1 MSQGNCQAV
10 QVPVGKMLICLQAE
24 GTDMT
29 TRLERLPV
37 SVHTLYADLADRAWT
52 GDFLEIIEAGGTPYK
67 RTEKGR
73 SYWYWQPPTI
83 NGSRPSA
90 RYLGPDSPEVRQRIR
105 KREALAGA
113 RKERIGIVRAL
124 RAARLP
130 VPDGLTGRV
139 AAALAGAGAFRLR
152 AALVG
157 SAAFLCYGPMLGFR
171 VSGSLTRTGDLDI
184 AQFHSVSIAVGD
196 EIDGDFLTVLRRVD
210 PRFEAIPSASDT
222 RRSWRYAIRAGTQ
235 ETFSVELLAPLRG
248 AERPGG
254 LTNLKA
260 MRSDARLLRF
270 LDFLLYREVE
280 AVMLAGPGIPVRVPA
295 PERFA
300 LHKVLLSDLRAE
312 GPASRAKARKDLE
325 QAMALL
331 RILAQDRPQELEAVW
346 EELLDRGPAW
356 RTRARQASR
365 ALPTDV
371 RDLLPALP
379 DRDEG

>member
-1 MSQGNCQAV
+1 MAAR
-10 QVPVGKMLICLQAE
+10 P
-24 GTDMT
+24 
-29 TRLERLPV
+29 ERLPV
-37 SVHTLYADLADRAWT
+37 SLHTLYAELADRAWT
-52 GDFLEIIEAGGTPYK
+52 GDFLEIAEAGGTPYK

-83 NGSRPSA
+83 NGSRQSA

-105 KREALAGA
+105 EREALAAA
-113 RKERIGIVRAL
+113 RRERIGIVRAL

-139 AAALAGAGAFRLR
+139 VAALAGAGAFRLR

-171 VSGSLTRTGDLDI
+171 VSAALTRTGDVDI

-196 EIDGDFLTVLRRVD
+196 ELDGDFLTVLRRVD
-210 PRFEAIPSASDT
+210 PRFEAIPSAADT
-222 RRSWRYAIRAGTQ
+222 RRSWRYALRAGTQ
-235 ETFSVELLAPLRG
+235 ENFSVELLVPLRG
-248 AERPGG
+248 PERSGG
-254 LTNLKA
+254 VTRLKA
-260 MRSDARLLRF
+260 MRSDARILRF

-280 AVMLAGPGIPVRVPA
+280 AVMLADTGIPVRVPA

-300 LHKVLLSDLRAE
+300 LHKLLLSDLRDD

-325 QAMALL
+325 QAKALL
-331 RILAQDRPQELEAVW
+331 HVLAQDRPQELEAVW

-356 RTRARQASR
+356 RKRALQATR
-365 ALPTDV
+365 ALPANV
-371 RDLLPALP
+371 RSLLPDLP

>member
-1 MSQGNCQAV
+1 MAAR
-10 QVPVGKMLICLQAE
+10 P
-24 GTDMT
+24 
-29 TRLERLPV
+29 ERLPV

-52 GDFLEIIEAGGTPYK
+52 GDFREITQAGGTPYK
-67 RTEKGR
+67 RVERGR
-73 SYWYWQPPTI
+73 SYWYWQPPTV

-90 RYLGPDSPEVRQRIR
+90 RYLGPDSDEVHQRIR
-105 KREALAGA
+105 EREALAGA

-124 RAARLP
+124 RAARLA

-139 AAALAGAGAFRLR
+139 VASLAGAGAFRLR

-171 VSGSLTRTGDLDI
+171 VSGALTRTGDVNI

-196 EIDGDFLTVLRRVD
+196 ELDDDFLTVLRRVD
-210 PRFEAIPSASDT
+210 LRFEAIPSAADT

-248 AERPGG
+248 PERAGG
-254 LTNLKA
+254 LTRLKA

-270 LDFLLYREVE
+270 LDFLLYQEVE

-300 LHKVLLSDLRAE
+300 LHKVLLSNLRDD
-312 GPASRAKARKDLE
+312 GPASRAKARKDLD
-325 QAMALL
+325 QAIALL
-331 RILAQDRPQELEAVW
+331 RILAQDRPHELAAVW

-356 RTRARQASR
+356 RKR
-365 ALPTDV
+365 ALRAAQALPADV
-371 RDLLPALP
+371 RNLLPRLP
-379 DRDEG
+379 VRNEG